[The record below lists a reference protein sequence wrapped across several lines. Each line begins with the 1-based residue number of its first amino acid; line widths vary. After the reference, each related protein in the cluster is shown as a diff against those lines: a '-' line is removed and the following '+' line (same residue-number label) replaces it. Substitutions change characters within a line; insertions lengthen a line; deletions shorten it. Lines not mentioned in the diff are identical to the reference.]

1 HVGTFTREG
10 TFLAAI
16 DKLDALA
23 ELGITVIE
31 LMPVNEFAGRFN
43 WGYDGVCLYA
53 PSHNYGGPHD
63 MRALIDAAHEPG
75 VAVILDVVYNHL
87 GPDGNY
93 LGRFSHSYFAAKTEW
108 GDGINFDGPE
118 SRPVRDFFIANA
130 AYWISEFRLDGLR
143 LDATQSLHD
152 RSPMHV

>member
-1 HVGTFTREG
+1 EHVNVIVDGSATALKAEADGYFSAMVPGVCAGALYQFQLDDTDFACSDPASRFQPRGPHAPSQVVDARAFHWRHPRRGAQREGQIIYEIHVGTFTHEG

-16 DKLDALA
+16 GKLGVLA

-63 MRALIDAAHEPG
+63 MR
-75 VAVILDVVYNHL
+75 
-87 GPDGNY
+87 
-93 LGRFSHSYFAAKTEW
+93 S
-108 GDGINFDGPE
+108 
-118 SRPVRDFFIANA
+118 
-130 AYWISEFRLDGLR
+130 
-143 LDATQSLHD
+143 
-152 RSPMHV
+152 